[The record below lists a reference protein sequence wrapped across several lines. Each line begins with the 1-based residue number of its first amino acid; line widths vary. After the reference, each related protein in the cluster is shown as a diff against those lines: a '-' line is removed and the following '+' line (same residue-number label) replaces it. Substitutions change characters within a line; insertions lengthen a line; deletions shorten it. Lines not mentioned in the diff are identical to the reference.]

1 MLLTEITHKA
11 TLKSIVLNNLDVSV
25 FENIYELR
33 THLKKMIQ
41 NNYKIKHNIV
51 PILKYRKSGIYQN
64 AKRKEYLKKYQKEYY
79 QRNKLTK
86 VVSTQSIHLN
96 L

>member
-1 MLLTEITHKA
+1 MLLTEITHKS
-11 TLKSIVLNNLDVSV
+11 TLKSIALNNLDVSI
-25 FENIYELR
+25 FSNIYELR

-51 PILKYRKSGIYQN
+51 PRKSVMKIHQN
-64 AKRKEYLKKYQKEYY
+64 AKRREYLKKYQKEYY

-86 VVSTQSIHLN
+86 EVSTQSIHLN
-96 L
+96 Q